1 MAEVRRKTE
10 LDYYKVLQ
18 VDPNA
23 EPEVIEAAYRAL
35 SKKYHPDINRSSD
48 SENRMSQLNLAF
60 DVLRDADKRRDYN
73 QIRDS
78 LNRYARAAAATP
90 PTPSPVPPRPT
101 PTQPRQTTQT
111 AAHPASNMGDR
122 TRTKE
127 PFKSADK
134 SKSRSNYF
142 INQEREEE
150 GGFNIFPWI
159 AGVVALLVLA
169 IGSVLLMESLLGNPL
184 GTNILT
190 AKNNNTRPTQV
201 AVLTSGAQ
209 TQPANTPIPTGVLSR
224 EGALAFLQ
232 TPDMFDRRVL
242 DLQTTVPDGGTKSDA
257 LRLTIR
263 LSEKGGATNAETF
276 ATSAKPDPLDLLRQ
290 SEATTYALVYS
301 LFRQYPDLN
310 RLTINLTD
318 PKDEKR
324 MVYKADMTR
333 SSAFSFSPWRGDMN
347 PAVQSLADLTR
358 AATEDR
364 LASHYG
370 ASLDD
375 QSHRTINQPNQDNLM
390 AEIAAWQPTDNIQ
403 AKLEGSGTV
412 SIGYLSNKSEQ
423 QYKSDWARIFYALYT
438 RFPNLDRINIT
449 RGVPGTTTGEVRTNE
464 RALFNRITQ
473 AGWGQRVFASGVA
486 DPKSVIDSL
495 PNDPTLAYV
504 PPPVNAVEVKPGG
517 SGKGKNWEIAE
528 ANKPL
533 TQTKI
538 GNLTSIK
545 GKFFQVTIKVTNL
558 GSGRDWPNPLQLFSL
573 VDGQG
578 TIYRPN
584 VTAASVTYL
593 NQNVPPFGPIEAGK
607 SFPILLVFD
616 IPDTATNLRLQMIDD
631 TSSVL
636 LNFA

>member
-18 VDPNA
+18 VDPGA

-35 SKKYHPDINRSSD
+35 SKKYHPDINRAPE
-48 SENRMSQLNLAF
+48 SENKMSQINLAF

-78 LNRYARAAAATP
+78 LNRYARAAAAAP
-90 PTPSPVPPRPT
+90 PTSSPSSSPRPN
-101 PTQPRQTTQT
+101 PTQARPT
-111 AAHPASNMGDR
+111 SNVGDR
-122 TRTKE
+122 PRPKE
-127 PFKSADK
+127 PFKAADK
-134 SKSRSNYF
+134 GKSRSNYF
-142 INQEREEE
+142 INQEREE
-150 GGFNIFPWI
+150 GGFNIFPWV
-159 AGVVALLVLA
+159 AGVVALLILVA
-169 IGSVLLMESLLGNPL
+169 GSVLLLESLLGNPL

-190 AKNNNTRPTQV
+190 AKNNNARPTQV
-201 AVLTSGAQ
+201 AAVTADSQAQ
-209 TQPANTPIPTGVLSR
+209 PTNTPVPTGILSR

-242 DLQTTVPDGGTKSDA
+242 DLQAVTPDGGTKPDT

-276 ATSAKPDPLDLLRQ
+276 ATPAKPDPLDLLRQ

-333 SSAFSFSPWRGDMN
+333 SSAFSFFPWRGDMN
-347 PAVQSLADLTR
+347 PAVQSLADLTK

-364 LASHYG
+364 LAAHYG

-375 QSHRTINQPNQDNLM
+375 QSHRTINQPTQDNLM

-403 AKLEGSGTV
+403 VKVEGSGTV

-438 RFPNLDRINIT
+438 RFPSLDRIIIT
-449 RGVPGTTTGEVRTNE
+449 RGVPGTTTGEVRSNE

-473 AGWGQRVFASGVA
+473 AGWGQRVFGNGA

-533 TQTKI
+533 TQPKI

-545 GKFFQVTIKVTNL
+545 GKFFQVTIRVTNL
-558 GSGRDWPNPLQLFSL
+558 GNGRDWPNPLQLFNL

-578 TIYRPN
+578 TIYRPD
-584 VTAASVTYL
+584 VTAASLTYL
-593 NQNVPPFGPIEAGK
+593 NTNVPPFGPIETGK

-616 IPDTATNLRLQMIDD
+616 IPDNATNLRLQMIDD